1 MKDFIKQTLVE
12 LYKTCST
19 DSFGQVHIS
28 NHQPCLF
35 GDKAKDVENYCNE
48 NPGVLKFSTY
58 GGSLGVYTAFTICD
72 KEIREACSAAL
83 SKNKNY
89 INNINSW

>member
-1 MKDFIKQTLVE
+1 
-12 LYKTCST
+12 
-19 DSFGQVHIS
+19 
-28 NHQPCLF
+28 
-35 GDKAKDVENYCNE
+35 VENYCNE